1 MKPDVLRDAARAL
14 REAADDS
21 PARPDETRARI
32 LRSLQAQRAR
42 RLKAIRVLVPLAAV
56 FIGSVAWASAT
67 HRMPDAWYQV
77 AAELGLA
84 KQDEPQEPPAPP
96 PPPRPVQT
104 HATEAP
110 EPAPSE
116 PPAVDIDAPA
126 PPAVATAPKA
136 APNASLPPPA
146 PPPHETTAPHAP
158 AATPAP
164 TTATAEPPATQP
176 PAAEPAANPAP
187 APVDPDA
194 HALYQAAHRAHFA
207 EHDPSAALTGWNA
220 YLAAAPRGRFAVEAH
235 YNRALCLVR
244 LGRTEEA
251 KKALE
256 PFARGSF
263 GGYRQAEAQKL
274 LEAMGAG
281 EP

>member
-1 MKPDVLRDAARAL
+1 MKPDLLREAAHAL
-14 REAADDS
+14 REASDDS

-42 RLKAIRVLVPLAAV
+42 RLTAIRFLVPLAAV

-67 HRMPDAWYQV
+67 HRMPDAWYEV
-77 AAELGLA
+77 AQQLGLA
-84 KQDEPQEPPAPP
+84 REDAPPAPP
-96 PPPRPVQT
+96 APPLAPAAPR
-104 HATEAP
+104 AP
-110 EPAPSE
+110 EAETPE
-116 PPAVDIDAPA
+116 PPKAETPANEIVAPGPQA
-126 PPAVATAPKA
+126 IAEAPKA
-136 APNASLPPPA
+136 APNPPSPPPPA
-146 PPPHETTAPHAP
+146 DRQEASAP
-158 AATPAP
+158 AA
-164 TTATAEPPATQP
+164 ATAPATKADEA
-176 PAAEPAANPAP
+176 PAAEPAAAEPAAAQAPAP
-187 APVDPDA
+187 APVDPHA

-207 EHDPSAALTGWNA
+207 ERNPSAALTAWDA

-244 LGRTEEA
+244 LGRTDEA
-251 KKALE
+251 KRALE

-274 LEAMGAG
+274 LDAMGGG